1 MKGEEG
7 NMTNQ
12 ASPLQAAIEVIE
24 QLSLEDQAQLLHIMY
39 RRLIEAQREQLVQ
52 EMAVARQAHQS
63 GQVKRGSA
71 DDILR
76 GLTD

>member
-1 MKGEEG
+1 
-7 NMTNQ
+7 MTDQ

-39 RRLIEAQREQLVQ
+39 RRLIEAHREQLTQ
-52 EMAVARQAHQS
+52 EIAAARQAHQS

-76 GLTD
+76 GLTE